1 MQVVYCLDMSVS
13 LAASSA
19 VLVARNNAE
28 AAAIL
33 QWIDVIFAS
42 PSTLKVQLASMR
54 VPKSYFCWI
63 QLDVT
68 AKLLAAERTFI

>member
-1 MQVVYCLDMSVS
+1 MSFC
-13 LAASSA
+13 
-19 VLVARNNAE
+19 E
-28 AAAIL
+28 
-33 QWIDVIFAS
+33 
-42 PSTLKVQLASMR
+42 PSTLKVQLASMH